1 MTTPETTPE
10 TDAATRSL
18 TPPAA
23 PAADRSAAVLAV
35 IEARR
40 STKKFSDQPPTREQ
54 LGTLLRA
61 AVCAPDH
68 GKLAPWRFTVLQG
81 ASRELFADALAA
93 SLRQRMPEVADDA
106 VAREREKAYRSPT
119 LIVVSAHAEP
129 HPKVPA
135 VEQWVAVGAAV
146 ENLWLAAV
154 SMGLGIAWKTGNAAY
169 DPGVKSA
176 LGIPEA
182 DVIIGFLH
190 VGTPVASAPAR
201 DVEFESRTRWL

>member
-1 MTTPETTPE
+1 MTTPETDPATNP
-10 TDAATRSL
+10 ATRSL

-40 STKKFSDQPPTREQ
+40 STKKFSDQPPTCEQ

-81 ASRELFADALAA
+81 ASRGLFADALAA

-182 DVIIGFLH
+182 DAVIGFLH

-201 DVEFESRTRWL
+201 DAEFESRTRWL